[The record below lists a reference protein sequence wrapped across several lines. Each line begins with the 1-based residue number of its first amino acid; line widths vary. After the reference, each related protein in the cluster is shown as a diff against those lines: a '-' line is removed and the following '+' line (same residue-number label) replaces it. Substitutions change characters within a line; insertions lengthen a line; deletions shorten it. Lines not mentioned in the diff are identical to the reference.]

1 MVPSYIIVQAGGKGT
16 RLEHLT
22 RNKPKALV
30 PVANRPILFH
40 LFEKYPTS
48 KFIVIGDYKF
58 DVLKRYLQAFA
69 RVKYS
74 LVCGTGHSGT
84 CAGIIDALNQIP
96 PKTPFM
102 LIWSDLVLPEH
113 FEIPD
118 ISDDMV
124 GLSRGFRCRWR
135 YQNNRFEEVASEDS
149 GVAGLFLFTDKD
161 KLRDVPLDGEFVRWL
176 KDKEMDFQ
184 ELALPCT
191 KEYGLLEEYDRLKP
205 EKCRPF
211 NCIEILDDRV
221 IKRPVDEQGRLLA
234 EREVRWYCAVKD
246 LSFPNIPVIYE
257 VKPLTLERIRGGN
270 IYDYATLP
278 HEQRREILQD
288 VIRCLESLHRVGSCP
303 ADEPSIWEAYLKKT
317 CQRLEKV
324 RSLVPFA
331 TEQTIMING
340 RSCRNVFYH
349 LEGLEKLIRENM
361 PEKFCFIHGDC
372 TFSNIMM
379 REDLSPV
386 LIDPRGYFGHTEL
399 LGDADYDWA
408 KLYYSVRGD
417 YDQFNLKRFS
427 LSIQDNGVELSI
439 ESSGW
444 QDLEDDF
451 FALLGE
457 KVSRR
462 KIKLLHALIWL
473 SLTTY
478 AWENYDSVCGAFYNG
493 LQYLEEVL

>member
-1 MVPSYIIVQAGGKGT
+1 M
-16 RLEHLT
+16 
-22 RNKPKALV
+22 
-30 PVANRPILFH
+30 
-40 LFEKYPTS
+40 
-48 KFIVIGDYKF
+48 
-58 DVLKRYLQAFA
+58 
-69 RVKYS
+69 
-74 LVCGTGHSGT
+74 
-84 CAGIIDALNQIP
+84 
-96 PKTPFM
+96 
-102 LIWSDLVLPEH
+102 
-113 FEIPD
+113 
-118 ISDDMV
+118 
-124 GLSRGFRCRWR
+124 
-135 YQNNRFEEVASEDS
+135 
-149 GVAGLFLFTDKD
+149 
-161 KLRDVPLDGEFVRWL
+161 
-176 KDKEMDFQ
+176 
-184 ELALPCT
+184 
-191 KEYGLLEEYDRLKP
+191 
-205 EKCRPF
+205 
-211 NCIEILDDRV
+211 
-221 IKRPVDEQGRLLA
+221 
-234 EREVRWYCAVKD
+234 
-246 LSFPNIPVIYE
+246 
-257 VKPLTLERIRGGN
+257 
-270 IYDYATLP
+270 
-278 HEQRREILQD
+278 
-288 VIRCLESLHRVGSCP
+288 
-303 ADEPSIWEAYLKKT
+303 KKT